1 MAEFF
6 HMGGYAFFVWSSY
19 AIVFI
24 AFIYAFVS
32 PLVHHRKLLA
42 ELQKTTRSEKRTKV
56 VATQSPAASP
66 E

>member
-24 AFIYAFVS
+24 AFVYAFVS
-32 PLVHHRKLLA
+32 PLLHHQRVLTELRKSTQT
-42 ELQKTTRSEKRTKV
+42 ERKTKV
-56 VATQSPAASP
+56 VATQSPAATP
-66 E
+66 D